1 MSKYELGKFDRTA
14 YDHGMSVVQ
23 EMRDVTGVKDG
34 DAHFVVVAVY
44 VDGFLQFA
52 GADAA
57 VNIHIDRLVAKQQA
71 LHILGRM
78 ESHGEIDISKAP
90 LPSENKVELLDRAIG
105 GMRYEPIPRHRT
117 DHELLMQYADR
128 IENASKNEAK
138 RIERIVRDAIIG
150 YQDLYANAQND
161 DTERE
166 LKERAAVANE
176 WLVSHGF
183 PPEKT
188 IWDKEAE
195 DVGC

>member
-1 MSKYELGKFDRTA
+1 MSKYKLGEFNRVA
-14 YDHGMSVVQ
+14 YDHGKSVVQ
-23 EMRDVTGVKDG
+23 EMRDVMGIKNG

-57 VNIHIDRLVAKQQA
+57 VNIHIDRHAAKQQA

-78 ESHGEIDISKAP
+78 VSHGEIDISKAP

-105 GMRYEPIPRHRT
+105 GMRYEPIPKHRT

-138 RIERIVRDAIIG
+138 RIERIVRDAIIN
-150 YQDLYANAQND
+150 YQEMFAHAPND

-166 LKERAAVANE
+166 LKERAIVANE

-183 PPEKT
+183 PPEKI
-188 IWDKEAE
+188 IWYKEKSP
-195 DVGC
+195 CL

>member
-1 MSKYELGKFDRTA
+1 MSKYELGEFNRVA
-14 YDHGMSVVQ
+14 YDHGQSVVQ
-23 EMRDVTGVKDG
+23 EMRNVTGIKSG
-34 DAHFVVVAVY
+34 DAHFVVIAVY

-57 VNIHIDRLVAKQQA
+57 VNIHIDRLAAKQQA
-71 LHILGRM
+71 LRILDRM
-78 ESHGEIDISKAP
+78 GSYGEIDISKAP
-90 LPSENKVELLDRAIG
+90 LPSENKVESLDRAIG
-105 GMRYEPIPRHRT
+105 GMRYEPIPKHRT
-117 DHELLMQYADR
+117 DHELLMLYADR

-138 RIERIVRDAIIG
+138 RIERIVRDAIID
-150 YQDLYANAQND
+150 YQEMFAHAPND

-166 LKERAAVANE
+166 LRERAAVANE

-188 IWDKEAE
+188 IWNKEAE

>member
-1 MSKYELGKFDRTA
+1 MSKYKLGEFNRVA
-14 YDHGMSVVQ
+14 YDHGQSVVQ
-23 EMRDVTGVKDG
+23 EMRDVMGIKNG

-57 VNIHIDRLVAKQQA
+57 VNIHIDRFAAKQQA
-71 LHILGRM
+71 FHILGRM
-78 ESHGEIDISKAP
+78 VPYGEIDISKAP
-90 LPSENKVELLDRAIG
+90 LPSENKVESLDRAIG
-105 GMRYEPIPRHRT
+105 GMRYEPIPKHRT

-128 IENASKNEAK
+128 IKKASDNEAK
-138 RIERIVRDAIIG
+138 RIERIVRDAIIN
-150 YQDLYANAQND
+150 YQEMFAHAPND

-188 IWDKEAE
+188 IWDKGAE
-195 DVGC
+195 DVGF